1 MVLEPHVPQTGVD
14 GARKRAARERVR
26 AVRAAG
32 IAARHEA
39 LALRAGPEL
48 RPLHMEMAEMHREI
62 ERRHVAAARLH
73 GDYADR
79 LAAWAD
85 GRIQRA
91 PRFVTAV
98 ASAVGASHV
107 GVSLVLGDR
116 TEVMTVASD
125 PIATAAHEAE
135 FVVGEGPV
143 HDVTT
148 ARTLVEADEQVLPR
162 RWPQLAPK
170 VALLGVR
177 AVSAAPLLAKNTCF
191 GALTVFASSAD
202 PGGSRALSAVADAL
216 ARTLL
221 APDSTDPLDVP
232 LIADG
237 DDRAV
242 VHQAAGVVAVQLA
255 CSVADALV
263 VLRARAFA
271 SDEPLAVIAD
281 EVVHAELRL
290 S

>member
-1 MVLEPHVPQTGVD
+1 MVLEHVQRTGVD

-48 RPLHMEMAEMHREI
+48 RPLHREMAEMHREM
-62 ERRHVAAARLH
+62 ESTHLAAARLH

-85 GRIQRA
+85 GRVQRV

-98 ASAVGASHV
+98 ASAVGAPHV
-107 GVSLVLGDR
+107 GISLVLGDR
-116 TEVMTVASD
+116 TEAMIVASD

-143 HDVTT
+143 HDATT
-148 ARTLVEADEQVLPR
+148 ARTLVEVDEQVLPR
-162 RWPQLAPK
+162 RWPQFAPK
-170 VALLGVR
+170 VARLGVR
-177 AVSAAPLLAKNTCF
+177 AVSAAPLLTKNACL
-191 GALTVFASSAD
+191 GALTVFAPSAD
-202 PGGSRALSAVADAL
+202 PGGTGTLSAVADAL

-242 VHQAAGVVAVQLA
+242 VHQATGMIAVQLA

-271 SDEPLAVIAD
+271 CDEPLAVIAS